1 MNKNDFTNNPYL
13 LLTPGPLTTTDTVK
27 LAMMKDWCTWDDDY
41 NNIVQDIRKR
51 LVGLATES
59 IDQYSAVLMQGSG
72 TFSVESVIGTVL
84 PRDGKLLVIA
94 NGVYGSRIVKIAKTL
109 GINTVVLESGEVE
122 ALDLNRLTNVLENDS
137 KISHVAI
144 VHCETT
150 TGMLNPIEQ
159 VSEIVKRYNRVFI
172 VDAMSSFGGVE
183 MDIASLNIDYLISSA
198 NKCIE
203 GVPGF
208 GFAIVKKDEFEK
220 CKNNARSVSLDLY
233 DQWKTME
240 EQNGKWRFTSPTH
253 VVRAFAQALK
263 ELEIEGGIKIRASR
277 YKNNQMV
284 LSEGMKKLQFEPILP
299 EELQS
304 PIITSFYYPESENF
318 DFKTFYQMLKEKGFV
333 IYPGK
338 VSALDTFRIGNIG
351 NVHQKDIEG
360 LLQAIEQSSFWLDA
374 VSKN

>member
-122 ALDLNRLTNVLENDS
+122 ALDLNRLTNELDNDS

-150 TGMLNPIEQ
+150 TGMLNPIEK

-263 ELEIEGGIKIRASR
+263 ELEVEGGIKIRASR

-360 LLQAIEQSSFWLDA
+360 LLQAIEQSSFWLDT

>member
-1 MNKNDFTNNPYL
+1 MNLKEFTNNPYL

-41 NNIVQDIRKR
+41 NNIVQGVREK
-51 LVGLATES
+51 LVSHATKEV
-59 IDQYSAVLMQGSG
+59 DKYSAVLMQGSG

-84 PRDGKLLVIA
+84 PKDGKLLVIA
-94 NGVYGSRIVKIAKTL
+94 NGVYGHRIAKISKTL
-109 GINTVVLESGEVE
+109 GIDTVVLESGETE
-122 ALDLNRLTNVLENDS
+122 ELDLNKLTIQLENNPD
-137 KISHVAI
+137 ITHVAI

-150 TGMLNPIEQ
+150 TGMLNPIDK
-159 VSEIVKRYNRVFI
+159 VSEIVKRYNRIFI

-183 MDIASLNIDYLISSA
+183 MDIDSLQIDYLISSA

-220 CKNNARSVSLDLY
+220 CKTNARSVSLDLY

-263 ELEIEGGIKIRASR
+263 ELDEEGGIQKRAAR
-277 YKNNQMV
+277 YKNNQKV
-284 LSEGMKKLQFEPILP
+284 LSEGMRRLNFEPILP
-299 EELQS
+299 EDLQS
-304 PIITSFYYPESENF
+304 PIITSFYYPKSENF
-318 DFKTFYQMLKEKGFV
+318 DFSTFYYKLKEKGFV

-338 VSALDTFRIGNIG
+338 VSNLDTFRIGNIG
-351 NVHQKDIEG
+351 NVHQGDIES
-360 LLQAIEQSSFWLDA
+360 LLTAMEKSCYWLKL
-374 VSKN
+374 V